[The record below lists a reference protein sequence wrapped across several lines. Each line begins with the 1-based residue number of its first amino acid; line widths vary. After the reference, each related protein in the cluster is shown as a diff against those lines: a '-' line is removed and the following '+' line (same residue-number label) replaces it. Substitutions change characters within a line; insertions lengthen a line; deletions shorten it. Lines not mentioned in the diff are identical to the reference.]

1 MSPLFLIPLIYL
13 ASALQ
18 TLQAPQWQ
26 IAGVGPDLIAL
37 TGFTWLALSK
47 NRYSFAIVALV
58 GLAADFNSP
67 APLGLS
73 LAVYAIVAYLLTRLR
88 SRIHLD
94 HFAGQLGVIFLGS
107 RGHLPGAKCYVANPS
122 AIRAALADAFA
133 AVVISRFLH
142 CRPGDPDSDAGR
154 LAANSVSHDR
164 VGRRLTTPR
173 SPLPFPASHLRSQ
186 SLNRRLRWL
195 FAAFVA
201 LSVTVYGRLIA
212 LESARWP

>member
-1 MSPLFLIPLIYL
+1 MSPLLLIPLIYL

-73 LAVYAIVAYLLTRLR
+73 VAVYAVVAYLLTRLR

-94 HFAGQLGVIFLGS
+94 HFAGRLGVIFLGVAGTCLVQS
-107 RGHLPGAKCYVANPS
+107 AMLRILRQTALP
-122 AIRAALADAFA
+122 L
-133 AVVISRFLH
+133 LM
-142 CRPGDPDSDAGR
+142 
-154 LAANSVSHDR
+154 L
-164 VGRRLTTPR
+164 LPR
-173 SPLPFPASHLRSQ
+173 SLLVGFYTAGLAIPILMLAGWLRTPSHTIE
-186 SLNRRLRWL
+186 
-195 FAAFVA
+195 
-201 LSVTVYGRLIA
+201 LSGG
-212 LESARWP
+212 